1 MSQYLCYAKNMVF
14 SRKNIAGISK
24 VISRLFDPPVILS
37 ILTLA
42 GILKSG
48 IISRGIEMFIFLCI
62 LFIAPPFVFFLWLLK
77 TRRIHDI
84 DVSKRKE
91 RITPLVGI
99 LFFLFLDCVIVF
111 FLQNFFLVEM
121 FMIYTIWI
129 VGFLI
134 ITLFWKISGHTG
146 VATLAVGMLIQWFG
160 WYASIGFLTVPVI
173 AWARVVGRNHTRLQV
188 VGGIVYSL
196 CILLIFSL

>member
-1 MSQYLCYAKNMVF
+1 MAL
-14 SRKNIAGISK
+14 SRKRMAGISK
-24 VISRLFDPPVILS
+24 VISRVFDPPVILS
-37 ILTLA
+37 TLTLA

-48 IISRGIEMFIFLCI
+48 IISQGIEIFVFLVI
-62 LFIAPPFVFFLWLLK
+62 FFIAPPFIFFLWLLK

-99 LFFLFLDCVIVF
+99 LFFLFLDCMIVF
-111 FLQNFFLVEM
+111 FLQNAFLLEM

-146 VATLAVGMLIQWFG
+146 AATLAAGMLIQWFG

-188 VGGIVYSL
+188 VGGVVYSL